1 MLWVNFEV
9 QHLCSFQ
16 QFHHVKQH
24 SLLHAFNL
32 ATRSSFASDARR
44 SSPLGNSSISLVD
57 GEVSCLPLQ
66 ALRIPLLILGAPRLH
81 HSARQMQIA
90 RVCDLLYCILFR

>member
-9 QHLCSFQ
+9 KHLCSFQ
-16 QFHHVKQH
+16 QFHHVKP
-24 SLLHAFNL
+24 FNL
-32 ATRSSFASDARR
+32 ATSSSFASDARR

-81 HSARQMQIA
+81 HFSSGDADSQG
-90 RVCDLLYCILFR
+90 L